1 MNNEC
6 DILYICG
13 TLEYGGSVSGN
24 YILYK
29 TLKRINGI
37 TLKVLPVYSWN
48 SDKEESEHFLSN
60 SRGAIHNL
68 SSEELISRLPKHKVL
83 FLSGDDMTHQQIYD
97 VCNHFNSK
105 FVTITMSH
113 WIFGNT
119 SHYPELDNDFDG
131 ENVRIRANLYHM
143 LDTHIIAGSS
153 NSKFILENSLFKNIP
168 CTIIPFPFEEVDV
181 YSGEVV
187 RNQKSILW
195 GTQQPDNPRKGK
207 AYFEKAL
214 EFLYNICDT
223 PDDIVIRQIGPK
235 SPLNTKFKVEWLG
248 EIENRVELSKVYKSS
263 KVFALSTLADAGP
276 MMALECIKNET
287 PLVSFRTN
295 ISTDLVDNGKN
306 GYITNSVEEYAEHLY
321 SILYNDKF
329 HMDYEYVK
337 TFNSESSVD
346 IKYQN
351 FFNTLLNK

>member
-1 MNNEC
+1 MNRIFYFWLKISALFPMYLLNISALKFSTLLSLFGYRKEV
-6 DILYICG
+6 IL
-13 TLEYGGSVSGN
+13 TNLKKSFPN
-24 YILYK
+24 Y
-29 TLKRINGI
+29 
-37 TLKVLPVYSWN
+37 S
-48 SDKEESEHFLSN
+48 ESE
-60 SRGAIHNL
+60 
-68 SSEELISRLPKHKVL
+68 LIKTKSL
-83 FLSGDDMTHQQIYD
+83 FY
-97 VCNHFNSK
+97 
-105 FVTITMSH
+105 SH
-113 WIFGNT
+113 LGQ
-119 SHYPELDNDFDG
+119 
-131 ENVRIRANLYHM
+131 
-143 LDTHIIAGSS
+143 IIAESI
-153 NSKFILENSLFKNIP
+153 KAFNI
-168 CTIIPFPFEEVDV
+168 
-181 YSGEVV
+181 S
-187 RNQKSILW
+187 
-195 GTQQPDNPRKGK
+195 
-207 AYFEKAL
+207 
-214 EFLYNICDT
+214 
-223 PDDIVIRQIGPK
+223 
-235 SPLNTKFKVEWLG
+235 TK